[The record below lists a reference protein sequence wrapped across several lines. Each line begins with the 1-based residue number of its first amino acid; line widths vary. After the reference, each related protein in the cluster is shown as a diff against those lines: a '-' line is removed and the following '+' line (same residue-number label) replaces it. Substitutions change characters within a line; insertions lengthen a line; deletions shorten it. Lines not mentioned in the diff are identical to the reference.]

1 MEGKDHK
8 VLLSFMKANSQYAP
22 KALKM
27 PIPFDLVRPEI
38 CHKETEMETKSCVQG
53 QTYQHRLYQPNLDG
67 NHRTAFQWGIS
78 GISYGIAHIL
88 DCSVAIKMSSSAF
101 PGGLVAKGLAGSLL
115 VAQVQSLARDLLPAM
130 GKAKKKY
137 VLQKVIHA
145 GNMLIQN
152 KGRQ

>member
-8 VLLSFMKANSQYAP
+8 VLLSFMKANSQYTP

-27 PIPFDLVRPEI
+27 PVPFDLVRPEI

-53 QTYQHRLYQPNLDG
+53 QTSQHRLYQPNLDG

-88 DCSVAIKMSSSAF
+88 DCSVAIKNELFSVPWWSSGQGLGMVIACGSGSIPGPGPSACH
-101 PGGLVAKGLAGSLL
+101 GQG
-115 VAQVQSLARDLLPAM
+115 
-130 GKAKKKY
+130 
-137 VLQKVIHA
+137 QKEVRSSKSNSCWEHA
-145 GNMLIQN
+145 YT
-152 KGRQ
+152 K